1 MCTFRGGLYRTHA
14 IISSI
19 HWAII
24 IENYF
29 PAYLGK
35 IIPFGYDWMGRQFC
49 NYKGD
54 PNLILMFDPA
64 TVEGYELEQNIIDF
78 HNVDLVEDRESMLS
92 DLLFDQVKRSLKIQK
107 IPYQE
112 CVGYRVPLFLN
123 GKDAVSNQEL
133 IDTEVYWET
142 QCQLYNQIKN
152 LPDGTKIGSVK
163 INEIK

>member
-1 MCTFRGGLYRTHA
+1 
-14 IISSI
+14 
-19 HWAII
+19 
-24 IENYF
+24 
-29 PAYLGK
+29 
-35 IIPFGYDWMGRQFC
+35 
-49 NYKGD
+49 
-54 PNLILMFDPA
+54 
-64 TVEGYELEQNIIDF
+64 
-78 HNVDLVEDRESMLS
+78 
-92 DLLFDQVKRSLKIQK
+92 LKIQK

-142 QCQLYNQIKN
+142 QCQLYNQIKK